1 MNTAT
6 QSNLEIETYL
16 VALRTH
22 LAPITLADREDILR
36 EIAAHIRDSVESGST
51 PAAVLARLGPTEALA
66 AQYRDGALIRAAS
79 HSVSPVTLLRAT
91 LRVATK
97 GIVGFVVFFFALF
110 GYAFGGGL
118 IITGIIKPFLPANT
132 GLWFHDGHFVNSPQ
146 APAHEILGLW
156 YIPIALFIGGSL
168 VVLTTL
174 AVRLFLR
181 LSQRW
186 QTALGAP
193 PSAPA
198 TIPTPAS

>member
-97 GIVGFVVFFFALF
+97 GIVGFVVFFFAL
-110 GYAFGGGL
+110 

-132 GLWFHDGHFVNSPQ
+132 GLWFHDGHFVNSGVLFPSPQ